1 METSLSVTNVDVE
14 TSDELAFFAHDA
26 ERALSALSHSGRDS
40 HGEKAP
46 FRVADGWLEILG
58 ASLASRGRELPKSDS
73 SAETVNLAQSDT
85 AHQRHRGTT
94 V

>member
-1 METSLSVTNVDVE
+1 METSLLVTNVDVE
-14 TSDELAFFAHDA
+14 TSDALAFFARDA
-26 ERALSALSHSGRDS
+26 ERALSALSIPAESPT
-40 HGEKAP
+40 EKAA